1 MYKKYSVP
9 GLIGLL
15 LAVGFIGT
23 SLSSY
28 LVSKSQVRHTLVEQ
42 GLPQTGDTVYS
53 EIQKEILRPTFIA
66 SMMARDTFLRE
77 WMLDGET
84 DVTRISR
91 YLHEITE
98 SYGMVVSFLV
108 SVKTGHY
115 YYPEGILKQVSPN
128 EPRDVWFYRSQL
140 MDSPYEINIDVDL
153 SNRDTVTFFVNH
165 KVFDFDNKL
174 IGVAGVGLTLDS
186 FSRLIDD
193 AQLRFNRTIYF
204 VNDEGVVTAADRG
217 EKSGQLSLSDMT
229 GGADIQ
235 AAIRSRSIMPVQLT
249 YQRDGR
255 EVIVSSRYIPELNW
269 YLVVE
274 QDDAQ
279 DVLPLQRIFYLNLL
293 ISLMIMIAVMSSI
306 FYVIN
311 RFRRRLENAAATDPM
326 TGLLNRQAF
335 GLVFRQAVA
344 EQARQGGDM
353 AVMLLDIDHFKQV
366 NDSFGH
372 ASGDQVIAFVVQHL
386 RQTVREM
393 DMIARWGGDE
403 FFILLKQCNVA
414 QAEKLAEKLCRA
426 VERHPLQMDA
436 GDCSVSVSIGV
447 ADYVPGESLSL
458 VFARADKG
466 LYAAKASGRNC
477 VVTGE

>member
-1 MYKKYSVP
+1 
-9 GLIGLL
+9 
-15 LAVGFIGT
+15 
-23 SLSSY
+23 
-28 LVSKSQVRHTLVEQ
+28 
-42 GLPQTGDTVYS
+42 
-53 EIQKEILRPTFIA
+53 
-66 SMMARDTFLRE
+66 MMARDTFLRE
-77 WMLDGET
+77 WMLEGEQ
-84 DVTRISR
+84 DAARISH
-91 YLHEITE
+91 YLHEISE

-108 SVKTGHY
+108 SVKTTNY
-115 YYPEGILKQVSPN
+115 YHADGILKQVSPD

-140 MDSPYEINIDVDL
+140 MDTPYEINIDVDL

-165 KVFDFDNKL
+165 KVFDFNSKL

-186 FSRLIDD
+186 FSRLIEE
-193 AQLRFNRTIYF
+193 AQQRFNRTIYF
-204 VNDEGVVTAADRG
+204 VNSDGIVTAADRG
-217 EKSGQLSLSDMT
+217 EKSGQLSLADMT

-235 AAIRSRSIMPVQLT
+235 AAIRSRSVVPLRLT
-249 YQRDGR
+249 YHRGGR
-255 EVIVSSRYIPELNW
+255 EVNVSSRYIPELNW

-279 DVLPLQRIFYLNLL
+279 EVLPLQRIFYLNLL
-293 ISLMIMIAVMSSI
+293 ISLMIMIAVMSSV

-344 EQARQGGDM
+344 EQSRQGGDM

-372 ASGDQVIAFVVQHL
+372 ASGDQVIDFVVQHL

-403 FFILLKQCNVA
+403 FFILLKQCNVD

-426 VERHPLQMDA
+426 VERYPLQMEA
-436 GDCSVSVSIGV
+436 GTCAVSVSIGV
-447 ADYVPGESLSL
+447 ADYVPGEGLSL

-477 VVTGE
+477 VVVGE